1 MKGEYGIHSTE
12 GSGAEFWVKIPLECL
27 DIEAVNLA
35 PISGNLPKSSEML
48 NQYQGRILI
57 VEDNP
62 INQMVLSNMLMD
74 ICPHAVLE
82 IKEDGKQA
90 YDRYMQEQNMDL
102 ILMDI
107 GMPVL
112 AGDEAAH
119 LIRSFENDIQLPAIP
134 IIAVTAYLYEE
145 DKTRFYEK
153 GMNDV
158 LAKPIE
164 SLALEQVLGK
174 WLATQKSDIKTVTPT
189 IEAPKV
195 YAIFNPTAMLGRLR
209 NNEALAKK
217 IIQSS
222 LKEPPKF
229 FEQLLIAVDEN
240 HLVQQ
245 KSIIHTLKGV
255 IGQMGGDQLAQ
266 ELMRLE
272 HLLRNDGRITK
283 EHVHELQS
291 QYQDLVKEM
300 TNTGFIEDGSDS
312 VG

>member
-1 MKGEYGIHSTE
+1 M
-12 GSGAEFWVKIPLECL
+12 L
-27 DIEAVNLA
+27 D
-35 PISGNLPKSSEML
+35 
-48 NQYQGRILI
+48 QYHGRILI

-74 ICPHAVLE
+74 ICPHAILE

-112 AGDEAAH
+112 AGDEAAN
-119 LIRSFENDIQLPAIP
+119 LIRTFEDDIHLPPIP
-134 IIAVTAYLYEE
+134 IVAVTAYLYEE
-145 DKTRFYEK
+145 DKTRFLEK

-158 LAKPIE
+158 LGKPID
-164 SLALEQVLGK
+164 SLALEQMLGK
-174 WLATQKSDIKTVTPT
+174 WLATQTSDVKTVAPT
-189 IEAPKV
+189 TQVPKV
-195 YAIFNPTAMLGRLR
+195 FAIFNPTAMLGRLR
-209 NNEALAKK
+209 NNEVLAKK
-217 IIQSS
+217 LIQTS

-229 FEQLLIAVDEN
+229 FEQLLIAVDES

-255 IGQMGGDQLAQ
+255 IGQMGGDQLAH

-272 HLLRNDGRITK
+272 HLLRNGGRITK
-283 EHVHELQS
+283 QHVDELQTH
-291 QYQDLVKEM
+291 YHALVQELTKA
-300 TNTGFIEDGSDS
+300 GYIEGSSDS
-312 VG
+312 AG

>member
-1 MKGEYGIHSTE
+1 LKEYS
-12 GSGAEFWVKIPLECL
+12 
-27 DIEAVNLA
+27 
-35 PISGNLPKSSEML
+35 
-48 NQYQGRILI
+48 GRILI
-57 VEDNP
+57 VEDNQ
-62 INQMVLSNMLMD
+62 INQMVLSNMLTD
-74 ICPHAVLE
+74 ICPKAVLE

-112 AGDEAAH
+112 TGDEAAH
-119 LIRSFENDIQLPAIP
+119 LIRTFEDDIHLPAVP

-145 DKTRFYEK
+145 DKTRFIEK

-158 LAKPIE
+158 LGKPVE
-164 SLALEQVLGK
+164 SLALEQMLGK
-174 WLATQKSDIKTVTPT
+174 WLATKKSDIKTTAPT
-189 IEAPKV
+189 IQAPKV
-195 YAIFNPTAMLGRLR
+195 YDIFNPTAMLGRLR
-209 NNEALAKK
+209 NNEVLAKK

-222 LKEPPKF
+222 LNELPKF

-283 EHVHELQS
+283 QHVDELQAH
-291 QYQDLVKEM
+291 YHDLVQEM
-300 TNTGFIEDGSDS
+300 TKAGYIENGSDS
-312 VG
+312 V